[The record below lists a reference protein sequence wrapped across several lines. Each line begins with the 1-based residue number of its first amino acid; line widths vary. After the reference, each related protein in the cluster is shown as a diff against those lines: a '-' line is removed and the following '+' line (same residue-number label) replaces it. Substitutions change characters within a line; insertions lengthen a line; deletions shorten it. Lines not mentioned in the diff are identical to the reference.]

1 MAAVSEHAEP
11 VERRMEWLVV
21 AATLYVATSLIANVL
36 SVRAV
41 KLGLAVDAGTLT
53 YPLTFTLRD
62 LVHKTGGRRMARVV
76 IVVALAAN
84 LLLAGSIW
92 VAARLPADPGVGPQR
107 EFGSVL
113 GSTWRIVA
121 ASIVAQLLAELAD
134 TEVYHRYVVRFGT
147 RRQFGRVLASNA
159 VSIPLDSVLFTV
171 IAFAG
176 VFPSSTVTQII
187 VANVVVKGLASF
199 LAWPMIYAVPEVD
212 STLA

>member
-76 IVVALAAN
+76 IVVALAAI
-84 LLLAGSIW
+84 ST
-92 VAARLPADPGVGPQR
+92 PG
-107 EFGSVL
+107 L
-113 GSTWRIVA
+113 
-121 ASIVAQLLAELAD
+121 D
-134 TEVYHRYVVRFGT
+134 TR
-147 RRQFGRVLASNA
+147 A
-159 VSIPLDSVLFTV
+159 P
-171 IAFAG
+171 
-176 VFPSSTVTQII
+176 
-187 VANVVVKGLASF
+187 
-199 LAWPMIYAVPEVD
+199 
-212 STLA
+212 